1 MVAMIFD
8 ILTVF
13 PQMFESPFQH
23 SMIKRAQERG
33 LIEIHVHDIRAYTTD
48 NQHMTDD
55 YPYGG
60 GGGMVMK
67 VEPVDRALAAL
78 NLPNDT
84 DIILMTPQGERFHHR
99 IAHELAQRNRLVLVC
114 GHYEGVDERI
124 RTHLVT
130 REISVGDYILTGGEL
145 AAMVIVDAVSRLIPG
160 VLGNPSA
167 TDNDSFASG
176 LLEYPQYTRPSE
188 YRGWKVPDVLLSG
201 HHEEIKRWRRR
212 EALKRTL
219 LRQPDLLA
227 EVDLTPEERQW
238 LAYR

>member
-1 MVAMIFD
+1 MIFD

-33 LIEIHVHDIRAYTTD
+33 LLEIHVHDIRAYATD

-84 DIILMTPQGERFHHR
+84 DIILMTPQGERFHQR

-167 TDNDSFASG
+167 TDDDSFASG

-219 LRQPDLLA
+219 LRRPDLLA